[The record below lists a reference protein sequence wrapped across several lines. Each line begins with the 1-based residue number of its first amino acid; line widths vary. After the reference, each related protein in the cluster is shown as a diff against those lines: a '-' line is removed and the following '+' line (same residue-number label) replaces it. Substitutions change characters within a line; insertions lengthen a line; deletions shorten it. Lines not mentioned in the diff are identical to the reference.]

1 MCQSAVYSTV
11 SFCRGCLGAVTL
23 FMGNCVRS
31 NTSQNAVFPFPFWH
45 ILQLLLHICSL
56 FSRSLTILFWRRRA
70 GLRPWCTGRVT
81 GRRTWRWWLQG
92 EKTVWLYSVLSGLIS
107 PDSSPAQRAFWWQWV
122 RMLAQRHWLKRP
134 NCGWMESSGC
144 KRGEAAGKS
153 VRCRS
158 WATSDTSLSLTS
170 HIQAAATSCQSISTK
185 S

>member
-56 FSRSLTILFWRRRA
+56 FSWSLTILFWRRRA
-70 GLRPWCTGRVT
+70 GLRPWCTGKVT
-81 GRRTWRWWLQG
+81 GRCSWRWWLQVK
-92 EKTVWLYSVLSGLIS
+92 KTAWLYSVLSGLIL
-107 PDSSPAQRAFWWQWV
+107 PDSSPAQRALWWQWV

-144 KRGEAAGKS
+144 KRGEAAAKS

-158 WATSDTSLSLTS
+158 RAASDTSLSLTS
-170 HIQAAATSCQSISTK
+170 HI
-185 S
+185 